1 MASPPRAADLLV
13 ASESTF
19 MPSGVPTDR
28 ARGGASASAAR
39 PFVAVCL
46 GLGLLLVGLY
56 VWLAHAEHFYGDDF
70 LFLRRAQQPRDW
82 AEVFVSFR
90 SRGWWSYRPLSIE
103 VYFSALTAL
112 AGTDPFPYLLTSLA
126 VHFATGALVYRI
138 ARQLGI
144 ERRVAIVA
152 GLLKVAM
159 YPSLNAELFWTSAF
173 QTVLGTFFY
182 VLAVSLFLDSLTG
195 ARRTLFLIATT
206 LAMLAALLSNEL
218 AMTLPGPLVVLALV
232 FGEGDARHRIRA
244 TLRACAPMIVLLGIY
259 LLFRYVLIGA
269 SFTPTP
275 PLNLPH
281 LGWHVPWNVPNFL
294 RILAK
299 RSTLLVDVLLAIVV
313 AGWACAAWAR
323 DGSLGTLARRALA
336 LGGWLLCAMVPYLG
350 TYFLHHRAAIVLEA
364 PFCLLLAAHLDPLVR
379 RAATPRAM
387 RVAEVGL
394 IALLVLAFPY
404 QVVGEQARVPRGKVN
419 RDLLEL
425 LAREPG
431 GVPDGA
437 CVRLQTRSED
447 SWLPKDIGMLR
458 FATAG
463 VLAIPYPNA
472 FLEIPAEPG
481 KPQLWRQKCTKVI
494 AIDVLH
500 GPADTQPTFV
510 LRRADA

>member
-1 MASPPRAADLLV
+1 M
-13 ASESTF
+13 
-19 MPSGVPTDR
+19 PTDR
-28 ARGGASASAAR
+28 SRGPAPWSAAR
-39 PFVAVCL
+39 PFAAACL
-46 GLGLLLVGLY
+46 ALGLLLVGFY
-56 VWLAHAEHFYGDDF
+56 VWLAHAEYFFGDDF
-70 LFLRRAQQPRDW
+70 VFLRRAQQPRDW

-103 VYFSALTAL
+103 VFFSALNAV
-112 AGTDPFPYLLTSLA
+112 AGTNAFPYLLTSLA

-138 ARQLGI
+138 ALQLGI
-144 ERRVAIVA
+144 EWRVAIVV

-159 YPSLNAELFWTSAF
+159 YPSLNGELFWASAF

-182 VLAVSLFLDSLTG
+182 VLAVSLFLDYLTRD
-195 ARRTLFLIATT
+195 RRPLFQIATT

-232 FGEGDARHRIRA
+232 FGEGDARQRIRG

-259 LLFRYVLIGA
+259 LPFRYVLIGA

-281 LGWHVPWNVPNFL
+281 LGWHVPWNVLNFV
-294 RILAK
+294 RILGK
-299 RSTLLVDVLLAIVV
+299 RSTLLVDLLLAIVV

-323 DGSLGTLARRALA
+323 DGSLHTLARRVVALA
-336 LGGWLLCAMVPYLG
+336 GWLLCAMVPYLG
-350 TYFLHHRAAIVLEA
+350 MYFLHHRAAIVLEA
-364 PFCLLLAAHLDPLVR
+364 PFCLLVAAHLDPIVR
-379 RAATPRAM
+379 RAVTPRAT
-387 RVAEVGL
+387 RVVEVGL

-419 RDLLEL
+419 RDLLDI

-437 CVRLQTRSED
+437 CVRLQTRPED

-458 FATAG
+458 FATG
-463 VLAIPYPNA
+463 LVLAIPYPNA
-472 FLEIPAEPG
+472 FLEVPVEPG
-481 KPQLWRQKCTKVI
+481 KPQLWRQKCSKLI
-494 AIDVLH
+494 AIEVLH
-500 GPADTQPTFV
+500 GPADTQTTFV
-510 LRRADA
+510 LRRAAG